1 MIERDNPNLSITRQ
15 CWTLSI
21 SRSSFYYAAKG
32 ESEARAARRWRKP
45 GSKDVGDSPNVL
57 TLSEP
62 LENVSSS
69 WRKEEDSRIVIAHQS
84 GISTH
89 SFAPE
94 R

>member
-1 MIERDNPNLSITRQ
+1 MIERDNPNLSITQQ
-15 CWTLSI
+15 CWTQSI

-32 ESEARAARRWRKP
+32 ESEARAERRC
-45 GSKDVGDSPNVL
+45 
-57 TLSEP
+57 
-62 LENVSSS
+62 
-69 WRKEEDSRIVIAHQS
+69 RKEEDSSIVIAHQG